1 MNEESRQQVALFRYK
16 VISPVLAEPGRVQNE
31 YFRQMEMRE
40 HDVPH
45 YGRRRYAVSSFKGWL
60 KHYKADGFDALKPLQ
75 RADCGAPRKLS
86 GEVLD
91 SIRLQVELHPDWST
105 RLHFDELYAR
115 NLLGNPPACYNTLLR
130 TLEREKLL
138 PKDRGRRKDQRKRYE
153 TAEVN
158 ELWVGDFMHG
168 PHVKV
173 GKQTRKAILCAVI
186 DDHSRVIV
194 GADFNVHETV
204 SALTLVLKD
213 AMQAYGIPKRLYV
226 DNGPAFS
233 CELLVTACAQA
244 GISLIHSKPY
254 DAASRGKIERYFR
267 TVRDR
272 FIPGLQGTVTLGELN
287 LAYHAWLRDDYHHRH
302 HTGIDGRPI
311 DRHQASAGRMDI
323 RRLTRAELDECFLA
337 RHTRVVN
344 HDSTISFKGR
354 IYEVPAAYIRQR
366 VELRHPADQPDELFL
381 YDGGNRVGKLKLVD
395 VKENARTFC
404 PKREESAISYAK
416 GRVEK

>member
-1 MNEESRQQVALFRYK
+1 MNDDMRHLVALFRYK
-16 VISPVLAEPGRVQNE
+16 LISPVLAEPGRVQND
-31 YFRQMEMRE
+31 YFRQLAVQE

-45 YGRRRYAVSSFKGWL
+45 YGRRRYAVSTFKSWL
-60 KHYKADGFDALKPLQ
+60 KIYKAVGFDGLKPNP
-75 RADCGAPRKLS
+75 RSDRGAPRKLS
-86 GEVLD
+86 GELLD
-91 SIRLQVELHPDWST
+91 SIRLQVELFPDWSG
-105 RLHFDELYAR
+105 RLHYEELSNR
-115 NLLGNPPACYNTLLR
+115 NLLGDPPACYNTLLR
-130 TLEREKLL
+130 TLEREGLLKKL
-138 PKDRGRRKDQRKRYE
+138 KARRTDQRKRFE

-173 GKQTRKAILCAVI
+173 GHGTRKAILCAVI

-194 GADFNVHETV
+194 GGDFNVHETV
-204 SALTLVLKD
+204 SALSLVLKE
-213 AMQAYGIPKRLYV
+213 AMEAYGIPKRLYV

-254 DAASRGKIERYFR
+254 DAASRGKIERFFR

-272 FIPGLQGTVTLGELN
+272 FIPGLQGAVTLDELN
-287 LAYHAWLRDDYHHRH
+287 LAFHAWLRDDYHHRNH
-302 HTGIDGRPI
+302 KGIDGRPL
-311 DRHQASAGRMDI
+311 DRHQASSTRVDI
-323 RRLTRAELDECFLA
+323 RRLTRGELDECFLA

-354 IYEVPAAYIRQR
+354 IYEVPAAYIRQKI
-366 VELRHPADQPDELFL
+366 ELRHPADQPGELYL
-381 YDGGNRVGKLKLVD
+381 YDRGNRVARLKLVD
-395 VKENARTFC
+395 VKDNARTFC
-404 PKREESAISYAK
+404 PKREESAISFAK

>member
-1 MNEESRQQVALFRYK
+1 MNNDSREQVALFRYK
-16 VISPVLAEPGRVQNE
+16 LISPVLAEPGRVQNE
-31 YFRQMEMRE
+31 YLRRIAQQE
-40 HDVPH
+40 HEVPH
-45 YGRRRYAVSSFKGWL
+45 YGRRRYAMSTFKSWL
-60 KHYKADGFDALKPLQ
+60 KYYKADGFEGLKPLI
-75 RADCGAPRKLS
+75 RADAGAPRKLA
-86 GEVLD
+86 GEILD
-91 SIRLQVELHPDWST
+91 SIRLQVELYPDWT
-105 RLHFDELYAR
+105 ARLHYEELYAR
-115 NLLGNPPACYNTLLR
+115 SVLGDPPACYNTFLR
-130 TLEREKLL
+130 TLKKEGLL
-138 PKDRGRRKDQRKRYE
+138 TDRADSRKDQRKRYE

-194 GADFNVHETV
+194 GASFNVHETV
-204 SALTLVLKD
+204 SALTLVLKE

-272 FIPGLQGTVTLGELN
+272 FIPGLQGTVTLDELN

-302 HTGIDGRPI
+302 HSGIDQRPI
-311 DRHQASAGRMDI
+311 DRHQASAGRIDI
-323 RRLTRAELDECFLA
+323 RRLNRSELDECFLA
-337 RHTRVVN
+337 RHSRVVN
-344 HDSTISFKGR
+344 HDATISFKGC
-354 IYEVPAAYIRQR
+354 IYEVPAGYIRQK
-366 VELRHPADQPDELFL
+366 VELRHPADQPGELYL
-381 YDGGNRVGKLKLVD
+381 YDGGNRVATLKLVN

-404 PKREESAISYAK
+404 PKVEDSALSYAK
-416 GRVEK
+416 GKVEK